1 MGVVNK
7 SISTWRPYA
16 NCTRGEAFLML
27 YRIMTKTSPDP
38 HDDDYFHPLNT
49 TLKTIALG
57 MGLPLVAKEGGPS
70 PGMAMLEAQG
80 FWLLPRHK
88 MSVSI
93 EEPLMAG
100 SPSGLC

>member
-1 MGVVNK
+1 MPSLHTGQ
-7 SISTWRPYA
+7 S
-16 NCTRGEAFLML
+16 
-27 YRIMTKTSPDP
+27 
-38 HDDDYFHPLNT
+38 
-49 TLKTIALG
+49 LG

-100 SPSGLC
+100 KNFFFKYGSHFVQISHAGPSSW

>member
-1 MGVVNK
+1 MPSLHTGQSV
-7 SISTWRPYA
+7 
-16 NCTRGEAFLML
+16 
-27 YRIMTKTSPDP
+27 
-38 HDDDYFHPLNT
+38 
-49 TLKTIALG
+49 G

-100 SPSGLC
+100 KKFFFFNMGATLSRFLMLDLLPGD

>member
-1 MGVVNK
+1 
-7 SISTWRPYA
+7 
-16 NCTRGEAFLML
+16 
-27 YRIMTKTSPDP
+27 
-38 HDDDYFHPLNT
+38 
-49 TLKTIALG
+49 

-70 PGMAMLEAQG
+70 PGIAMLEAQG

-100 SPSGLC
+100 KNFFFDTGATLSRFLRLGLLPGG

>member
-1 MGVVNK
+1 MPRLHTGQ
-7 SISTWRPYA
+7 S
-16 NCTRGEAFLML
+16 
-27 YRIMTKTSPDP
+27 
-38 HDDDYFHPLNT
+38 
-49 TLKTIALG
+49 LG

-100 SPSGLC
+100 KNFFFLIWEPLCPDFSCWAFFLVTS

>member
-1 MGVVNK
+1 
-7 SISTWRPYA
+7 
-16 NCTRGEAFLML
+16 
-27 YRIMTKTSPDP
+27 
-38 HDDDYFHPLNT
+38 
-49 TLKTIALG
+49 

-70 PGMAMLEAQG
+70 PGIAMLEAQG

-100 SPSGLC
+100 KNFFF

>member
-1 MGVVNK
+1 
-7 SISTWRPYA
+7 
-16 NCTRGEAFLML
+16 
-27 YRIMTKTSPDP
+27 
-38 HDDDYFHPLNT
+38 
-49 TLKTIALG
+49 

-70 PGMAMLEAQG
+70 PGIAMLEAQG

-100 SPSGLC
+100 KNFFFLYRSHFVQISQAGPSSWWLADGSPCPLHEPLTCLLS